1 MKLFPFLINGKKK
14 IPLDSD
20 KSLGFQVFK
29 CLEKVK
35 YFTEMAVGPPGIP
48 REGIVS
54 ASERKNDRVTAL
66 LKALFHRCVEYRNL
80 CTIK

>member
-1 MKLFPFLINGKKK
+1 MGKK
-14 IPLDSD
+14 PLDSD

-29 CLEKVK
+29 CLEKVQ

-54 ASERKNDRVTAL
+54 ASERKNDKVTAL